1 MAVLSAL
8 LVIAL
13 GAVVWQGRT
22 AWSDAQAKRRTTLN
36 AKAAPIPAP
45 PLSPAPKPGS
55 ATAINYAD
63 VANKD
68 LFSKDRNPN
77 VVIEPPAPVVEK
89 KMPPLPVVYGVLGL
103 PSGTKALMS
112 EKPGETSRAV
122 RTGDSIGAFK
132 IASLDP
138 QTVVFDWEGKQISKK
153 IDDLIDRS
161 AVAAPGAAAPAAGQP
176 AAAAAPPPPR
186 PNAPPT
192 AAAPGAA
199 TGPNQR
205 ACVPGDNSPA
215 GTVAEG
221 YRKVM
226 NQTPFGAIC
235 SWVSQ

>member
-1 MAVLSAL
+1 GRVARNRPPRREDRTSRRARGRVCGAEAVWRLRARLRHDHLRLPRGAARELPRRHLAAAGTGRSVRRAHRRRPEPERQSHERSDRAGGCRPEEACAGEERTGRILKPKMAVLSAL

-112 EKPGETSRAV
+112 EKPGE
-122 RTGDSIGAFK
+122 
-132 IASLDP
+132 
-138 QTVVFDWEGKQISKK
+138 
-153 IDDLIDRS
+153 
-161 AVAAPGAAAPAAGQP
+161 
-176 AAAAAPPPPR
+176 
-186 PNAPPT
+186 
-192 AAAPGAA
+192 
-199 TGPNQR
+199 
-205 ACVPGDNSPA
+205 
-215 GTVAEG
+215 
-221 YRKVM
+221 
-226 NQTPFGAIC
+226 
-235 SWVSQ
+235 